1 MENKYPLI
9 LVFYLDVEMMK
20 IKEIIQPFAESVNN
34 MLAEKNA
41 NAMAFFLPTK
51 GEERVECINPSI
63 IAEVDMEKIN
73 KMVEDIKEQFS
84 VGVDMDI
91 QDVQI
96 ENEPC
101 ECGGNCKC
109 DKTE

>member
-20 IKEIIQPFAESVNN
+20 IKDIIQPFAQSVND
-34 MLAEKNA
+34 MLAAKDA

-63 IAEVDMEKIN
+63 IAEADMEKIN
-73 KMVEDIKEQFS
+73 QMIEDIKEQFS

-91 QDVQI
+91 EDVEL
-96 ENEPC
+96 ENKPC
-101 ECGGNCKC
+101 KCGGNCKC
-109 DKTE
+109 NDNE